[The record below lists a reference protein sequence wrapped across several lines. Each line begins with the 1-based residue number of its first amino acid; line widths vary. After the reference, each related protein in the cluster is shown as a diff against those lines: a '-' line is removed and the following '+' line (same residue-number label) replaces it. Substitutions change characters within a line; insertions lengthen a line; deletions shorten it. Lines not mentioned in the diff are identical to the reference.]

1 MTLTSVVRR
10 LQEFAMRASAEDGQA
25 VVEYALLISLVA
37 LVTFGV
43 VNEFGLGVSG
53 LYSKINSVY
62 P

>member
-1 MTLTSVVRR
+1 MTLTSVVVR
-10 LQEFAMRASAEDGQA
+10 LQGLVRLASEEDGQA
-25 VVEYALLISLVA
+25 VVEYALILSLVA

-43 VNEFGLGVSG
+43 VNEFGLGVST